1 MLTAFKTHT
10 LAYTHSHTRFFWPI
24 NIVLSLILIYMCV
37 LLCTIAT
44 TTTTTNN
51 NKFCVHK
58 NDRTA
63 QSRAQPSRIPKQRQQ
78 QQKQQ
83 LNVKAT
89 PTATPTPRPASATV
103 SDAAKPSLLPK
114 PKVRVVIPPALQQRL
129 RQQQQQQQSQPEE
142 PSIQEEYDEEFGG
155 AQPTTPTGASS
166 RIPVRTLKAERRAL
180 AAAARQAGLSLD
192 EYMRQLEEQEQE
204 PSTPTTPT
212 GKSRAMLK

>member
-1 MLTAFKTHT
+1 MCFT
-10 LAYTHSHTRFFWPI
+10 LH
-24 NIVLSLILIYMCV
+24 NCNDNN
-37 LLCTIAT
+37 
-44 TTTTTNN
+44 NN
-51 NKFCVHK
+51 NKYCVHK

-63 QSRAQPSRIPKQRQQ
+63 QSRGQPSRIPKQRQQ

-83 LNVKAT
+83 QQLNVKAT
-89 PTATPTPRPASATV
+89 PTPTPTPRPAAATV

-129 RQQQQQQQSQPEE
+129 RQQQQQQSQPEE
-142 PSIQEEYDEEFGG
+142 PSIQEEEDEEIGG
-155 AQPTTPTGASS
+155 AQPSTPTGASS

-192 EYMRQLEEQEQE
+192 EYMRQLEEQQE